1 MTPTDGKPGRRRGQ
15 ELENALLDA
24 AWDELNDHGYG
35 AFTIDAVAQRAGTS
49 RAVLYRRWPTRDELA
64 QAAIT
69 HAVRTVVRTVPDTG
83 SLRGDLIAML
93 LDFNETRSQFAAML
107 SVHLGAFYAET
118 GQTIADLRRSI
129 VREESGPTVQEIYDR
144 AAARGELDPD
154 RLTPRIANLPFDLY
168 RHDIMVTLQPLSEA
182 AVVEIVD
189 DIFLPL
195 VRPRPA

>member
-1 MTPTDGKPGRRRGQ
+1 MDGKPGRRRGQ

-24 AWDELNDHGYG
+24 AWEELNAHGYG
-35 AFTIDAVAQRAGTS
+35 AFTIDAVAQRAETS
-49 RAVLYRRWPTRDELA
+49 RAVLYRRWQTRDELA

-69 HAVRTVVRTVPDTG
+69 HAVRAVVRVVPDTG

-93 LDFNETRSQFAAML
+93 LDFNETRSRFAALL

-118 GQTIADLRRSI
+118 GRTIADLRSSI
-129 VREESGPTVQEIYDR
+129 VREEPGPTAQEVYDR
-144 AAARGELDPD
+144 AAARGELDPA

-168 RHDIMVTLQPLSEA
+168 RHDIMVTLQPLPEQA
-182 AVVEIVD
+182 IVEIVD

-195 VRPRPA
+195 VRPREG